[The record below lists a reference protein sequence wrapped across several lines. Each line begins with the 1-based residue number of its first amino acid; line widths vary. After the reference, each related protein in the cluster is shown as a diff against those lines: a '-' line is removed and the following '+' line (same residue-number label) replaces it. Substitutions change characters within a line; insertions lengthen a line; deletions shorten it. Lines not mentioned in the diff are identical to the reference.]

1 MVYKL
6 YPILLQLN
14 QPSVE
19 ATAHFSLNLSAIGM
33 RQRGII
39 GDIQQSLKKIKGN
52 DHGSIN
58 KSSNTS
64 GAKCHSKQNE
74 PKQNGRSKPSGYG
87 RPREYFW

>member
-39 GDIQQSLKKIKGN
+39 GDRQQSLKKI
-52 DHGSIN
+52 N
-58 KSSNTS
+58 K
-64 GAKCHSKQNE
+64 
-74 PKQNGRSKPSGYG
+74 
-87 RPREYFW
+87 RE

>member
-1 MVYKL
+1 MNYKELRVEYKL

-39 GDIQQSLKKIKGN
+39 GDIQQSLKKI
-52 DHGSIN
+52 N
-58 KSSNTS
+58 K
-64 GAKCHSKQNE
+64 
-74 PKQNGRSKPSGYG
+74 
-87 RPREYFW
+87 RE

>member
-6 YPILLQLN
+6 YSILLQLN

-39 GDIQQSLKKIKGN
+39 GDIQQSLKKI
-52 DHGSIN
+52 N
-58 KSSNTS
+58 KR
-64 GAKCHSKQNE
+64 E
-74 PKQNGRSKPSGYG
+74 
-87 RPREYFW
+87 RPWVY

>member
-39 GDIQQSLKKIKGN
+39 GDIQQSLKN
-52 DHGSIN
+52 IN
-58 KSSNTS
+58 NS
-64 GAKCHSKQNE
+64 E
-74 PKQNGRSKPSGYG
+74 
-87 RPREYFW
+87 